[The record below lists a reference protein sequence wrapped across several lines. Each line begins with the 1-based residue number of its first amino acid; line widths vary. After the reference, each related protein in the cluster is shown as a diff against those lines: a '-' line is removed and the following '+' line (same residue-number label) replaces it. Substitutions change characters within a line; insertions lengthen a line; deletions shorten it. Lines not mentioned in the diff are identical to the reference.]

1 MILPELVILSRVNQT
16 FAESGLDSLTQC
28 PDKDHFINYPYKV
41 EYCYNSRG
49 FRDQE
54 WPESIDDLQNSIW
67 CIGDSFTAGIGSP
80 LLHTWPQVLQQNI
93 KKRVINV
100 SMDGASN
107 EWIARRT
114 LDIANRIQPKH
125 IIIMWSYFH
134 RREDPDSRLT
144 DEARRI
150 EYAKTT
156 ANDDIEN
163 FLNCINQVKR
173 NTQSQIIHFC
183 IPGVVAVVDQVSD
196 ITRSWNNFKGDDWP
210 QNPPVTIEEMEK
222 LPNWVIRELKY
233 KFNYYNK
240 LKDLLS
246 TLESADVVSKIN
258 GLYIPVLQIDRA
270 RDYHHFDLLTSQ
282 QVATTAALQLIG

>member
-1 MILPELVILSRVNQT
+1 MILPELVILSRAGQT

-28 PDKDHFINYPYKV
+28 LNKDHFTQYPYKV

-80 LLHTWPQVLQQNI
+80 LSHTWPQVLQQTI

-107 EWIARRT
+107 EWITRRT
-114 LDIANRIQPKH
+114 LDISNRIQPKH
-125 IIIMWSYFH
+125 VIIMWSYPH
-134 RREDPDSRLT
+134 RREDSDSQLT

-150 EYAKTT
+150 GYAKTT
-156 ANDDIEN
+156 ANEDIEN

-183 IPGVVAVVDQVSD
+183 IPYAAPDYVSN
-196 ITRSWNNFKGDDWP
+196 ITRSWNNLKGGDWP
-210 QNPPVTIEEMEK
+210 QNPPATIEEMKK

-233 KFNYYNK
+233 KFNYYNE
-240 LKDLLS
+240 LLS
-246 TLESADVVSKIN
+246 ELELAADASKIN
-258 GLYIPVLQIDRA
+258 GIYIPVLQIDRA